1 MREKSTAKRYT
12 EEFRASAVALVME
25 QGKSIVNVSN
35 ELGVNKKSLQNWINA
50 TRATERDEF
59 SKIRDLEAEVK
70 FLRKELADSQE
81 TVEILKKTALIFSK
95 K

>member
-1 MREKSTAKRYT
+1 MHSRLAVEKKLST
-12 EEFRASAVALVME
+12 
-25 QGKSIVNVSN
+25 N

-81 TVEILKKTALIFSK
+81 TVEILKKRLLSSARSK
-95 K
+95 RDFRYHIQAEKGKMIRIPL